1 MLPISCFLISAHT
14 SMHQTPAKHRNHCVF
29 LCVRYFENPEITAGV
44 KNADMRVF
52 ASVHVYVCVEHLID
66 GKFNSCIRPINAI
79 KAHLLWR
86 HSRKKLSES
95 KAAAQKSKTKETPR
109 KRNGRK
115 TKEQPSCLLSP
126 TEKEEKGK
134 DEII

>member
-86 HSRKKLSES
+86 HSRKNCL
-95 KAAAQKSKTKETPR
+95 KAKQRHRKAKQKR
-109 KRNGRK
+109 H
-115 TKEQPSCLLSP
+115 Q
-126 TEKEEKGK
+126 EKGMEERRK
-134 DEII
+134 NSPAVYCHQQKKKKRGKMK